1 MDSTNIEFRNDNG
14 EPMALRAVEA
24 FNGWEIRIEGK
35 PYEHLEPIATHI
47 NHGSDHGEAIA
58 KRLVECF
65 NACAGFSSEFL
76 LDDGVNKTKA
86 DRDELLAKNENLI
99 AECLNLKADKAEL
112 VELLK
117 AIAADNEYTDKE
129 FSITE
134 TLNKLGA

>member
-1 MDSTNIEFRNDNG
+1 MSHKTNTGRDLG
-14 EPMALRAVEA
+14 ETDAS
-24 FNGWEIRIEGK
+24 RI
-35 PYEHLEPIATHI
+35 IAC
-47 NHGSDHGEAIA
+47 
-58 KRLVECF
+58 V
-65 NACAGFSSEFL
+65 NACAGFSNEFL
-76 LDDGVNKTKA
+76 LDDGVNKLQA
-86 DRDELLAKNENLI
+86 DRDELLSKNQDLI